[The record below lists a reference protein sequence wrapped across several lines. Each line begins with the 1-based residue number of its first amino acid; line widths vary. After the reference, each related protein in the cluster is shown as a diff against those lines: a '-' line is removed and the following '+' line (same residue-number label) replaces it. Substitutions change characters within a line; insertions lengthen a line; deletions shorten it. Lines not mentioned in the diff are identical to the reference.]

1 MVVLALGVT
10 LAFGRLRKENQE
22 FKGSLSYINH
32 EFRVSVGYM
41 RPRLGKGDREGEN
54 ERKEGGLGRM
64 AHWHCPQDDK
74 LSLTPGIHT
83 AKGKSTPVSCPSEHT
98 CVPHI

>member
-1 MVVLALGVT
+1 MVVLACNPSLWEAEEGESGVQRQ
-10 LAFGRLRKENQE
+10 L
-22 FKGSLSYINH
+22 YNH
-32 EFRVSVGYM
+32 EFRVSLGYM

-98 CVPHI
+98 HVPHI